1 MAIFCSFWKLHAEFF
16 SDMNIS
22 TASGLAREPNAS
34 FFRNSLTDI
43 SNITHSSST
52 VCLQLHGFMDVLICY
67 MFLIYT
73 YFFLKPDPN
82 MSSSG
87 YSITDAAYI
96 YMTVF

>member
-67 MFLIYT
+67 HVSYIQVFLPKT
-73 YFFLKPDPN
+73 RSKHVFFW
-82 MSSSG
+82 
-87 YSITDAAYI
+87 
-96 YMTVF
+96 